1 MTVSP
6 IANQYLALQLDVVR
20 KSVIDPMVTL
30 LKMHEGPQKVM
41 KKRDKRLMDYTRFKG
56 IKARGDK
63 PDKKTSE
70 QADQFNALNETL
82 KDELPK
88 LYSLTAKLMEACL
101 KNFVQIQT
109 TWYIVLQKK
118 IGPLIESFPDDVHK
132 IIEDWTTRFN
142 FSEAQVLSLGICN
155 GSLLADTVNLFNF
168 NTPST
173 GAGVSS
179 PRRPST
185 QHSSSTRAL
194 DESPKVS
201 HDFSTGNSSFQS
213 PNIDAQSQVSLNR
226 HRADSAFSGRH
237 APEPSEPLGP
247 QVLQQVDNASAA
259 PPQVT
264 HPRPESFPKLP
275 RLSLDSP
282 FFADV
287 VPSANNNTDDTGDEN
302 RPTSPAGRY
311 SGFFSSAMP
320 MSDNPQENTGS
331 EAKPVKEP
339 TVLFLAASI
348 YEFNIDRARREA
360 GYPYLTYVAGEIF
373 DVIAEKGELWLARN
387 QDDATHQVGWIWN
400 KHFAK
405 LSA

>member
-1 MTVSP
+1 M
-6 IANQYLALQLDVVR
+6 
-20 KSVIDPMVTL
+20 IDPMVTL
-30 LKMHEGPQKVM
+30 LKLHESPQRVM
-41 KKRDKRLMDYTRFKG
+41 KKRDKRLMDYARFKS

-63 PDKKTSE
+63 PDKKTAE
-70 QADQFNALNETL
+70 QADQFVALNETL

-88 LYSLTAKLMEACL
+88 LYSLTARLMEACL

-118 IGPLIESFPDDVHK
+118 IGPLIDTFPEEVQK
-132 IIEDWTTRFN
+132 IVDDWTTRFD
-142 FSEAQVLSLGICN
+142 FSEARALSLGICN
-155 GSLLADTVNLFNF
+155 GSLLADTVNLVNF

-173 GAGVSS
+173 APGVSS

-185 QHSSSTRAL
+185 VHSTSTRAM

-201 HDFSTGNSSFQS
+201 HDFNASNQSFHS
-213 PNIDAQSQVSLNR
+213 PTMDAQSQVSLGR
-226 HRADSAFSGRH
+226 HRADSAFSTRI
-237 APEPSEPLGP
+237 APETPDLLIT
-247 QVLQQVDNASAA
+247 QVLQQGNNASISSV
-259 PPQVT
+259 PSPQSQT
-264 HPRPESFPKLP
+264 ESFPRLP
-275 RLSLDSP
+275 SISLDTP
-282 FFADV
+282 FLADV
-287 VPSANNNTDDTGDEN
+287 IPLANNDNAADEN
-302 RPTSPAGRY
+302 RPSSSAGRY

-320 MSDNPQENTGS
+320 MSDSPQEVES
-331 EAKPVKEP
+331 EADVVKEP

-405 LSA
+405 LST